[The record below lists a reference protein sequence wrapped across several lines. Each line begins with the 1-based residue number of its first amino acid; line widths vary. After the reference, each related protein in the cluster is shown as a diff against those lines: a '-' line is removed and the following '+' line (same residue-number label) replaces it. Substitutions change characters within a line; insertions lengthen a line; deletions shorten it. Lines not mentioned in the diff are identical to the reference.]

1 MARLAIYPHAASDTI
16 NAMIPVLREMV
27 ESGDRVVRMV
37 SNNDSAFRG
46 REGDV
51 IFNYGRGNIL
61 DQIVGG
67 ARVINPASAVSNA
80 SSKVNA
86 FTLMSGAGVSTVEWT
101 TDSSVANGWHSNGG
115 VVYARTMT
123 RGHSGEGIV
132 VCYRNTSE
140 LDVLGSSI
148 TASQGMVTAP
158 LYTKGITGPRREF
171 RIHVMGGN
179 IVFTQQKRRRD
190 GFADMPEA
198 SNIVRNYHTGWIY
211 ATQNVN
217 ANSEA
222 QENAIAAVE
231 ALGLDYGAVDVITN
245 GERAWVLEVNTAP
258 GMTGSNLNNFC
269 RCLVDNF
276 YGREFASEVGE
287 TVEEEEEIMPA
298 ASGRSSVA
306 PATPSPE
313 VASAPHVWRRG
324 DRFRVTNYEQPNS
337 GYVITDRH
345 RAILR
350 DGSILTVDSISN
362 QGRIGASNLWFNA
375 GWIEYVQPV
384 QPQSGSDDFRLGDTV
399 IVTNIDRERY
409 EAGIG
414 VHPDMVMIMNNREEI
429 KIVRERGSNLS
440 YQAGKYNYLPE
451 SLQLV
456 RRATPVNHP
465 TPLQVGDAVKI
476 DNLVVPEGRR
486 FQPVVSTMVSANHVR
501 TVSAVNPTTGVITL
515 TGVTGGFLQTMLSVH
530 RYSLVP
536 GDTVIITNTRA
547 PLGRLSSS
555 VTPEISRLM
564 VSQTQCR
571 VASVSSNGSTVTLSN
586 GSSVSADW
594 LQRVV
599 GAVIQT
605 RELLTFTEGDVVV
618 VNNLDRN
625 PTDRVQHYPTIN
637 GTMRENLRTQR
648 IMQVRRYSGHGE
660 SVILDDGFYYNPH
673 WIAYASDEDYEAAA
687 RSAREA
693 AEAAEA
699 ARIARDAAEAAAN
712 EVVVEVPANGSICK
726 ITLKA
731 GGLNT
736 VGLYSSARS
745 SFDVVGFEVPV
756 AIGEINRCTVVGTV

>member
-16 NAMIPVLREMV
+16 NAMIPVLREMI
-27 ESGDRVVRMV
+27 EPRDRIVRMV
-37 SNNDSAFRG
+37 STRNSAFRG

-61 DQIVGG
+61 DQVVGG

-86 FTLMSGAGVSTVEWT
+86 FTLMAGAGVSTVEWT
-101 TDSSVANGWHSNGG
+101 TDRSVADTWHSGG
-115 VVYARTMT
+115 SVVYARTMT
-123 RGHSGEGIV
+123 RGHSGEGII

-171 RIHVMGGN
+171 RIHVMNGN

-190 GFADMPEA
+190 GFAEMPEA

-217 ANSEA
+217 ANDAA
-222 QENAIAAVE
+222 QTNAIAAVR

-245 GERAWVLEVNTAP
+245 GQNAWVLEVNTAP

-276 YGREFASEVGE
+276 YGREFTAEVGE
-287 TVEEEEEIMPA
+287 TVEEEAIMPA
-298 ASGRSSVA
+298 APGRPSAA
-306 PATPSPE
+306 PTTPSPE
-313 VASAPHVWRRG
+313 VAAAPHQWRRG

-350 DGSILTVDSISN
+350 AGSILTVDSISN
-362 QGRIGASNLWFNA
+362 QGRIGAANLWFNT
-375 GWIEYVQPV
+375 GWIEYVQPL
-384 QPQSGSDDFRLGDTV
+384 QPQGGTDDFQLGDVV
-399 IVTNIDRERY
+399 IVTNLDRSHY
-409 EAGIG
+409 ESSVGI
-414 VHPDMVMIMNNREEI
+414 HSDMTQIMNNREEI
-429 KIVRERGSNLS
+429 KITRERGSSRS
-440 YQAGKYNYLPE
+440 YQAGRYSYLPE

-456 RRATPVNHP
+456 RRATPVIHP
-465 TPLQVGDAVKI
+465 TPLRPGDAVKI
-476 DNLVVPEGRR
+476 DNLISPSGQT
-486 FQPVVSTMVSANHVR
+486 FQSINPSDVSATHVR
-501 TVSAVNPTTGVITL
+501 TVQAVNPTTGV
-515 TGVTGGFLQTMLSVH
+515 VTVSGISDGFLPSMLSVH
-530 RYSLVP
+530 RYCFTP
-536 GDTVIITNTRA
+536 GDTVIVTNTDT
-547 PLGRLSSS
+547 PPGRRTTP
-555 VTPEISRLM
+555 VTSE
-564 VSQTQCR
+564 VSQLMSSQTRCL
-571 VASVSSNGSTVTLSN
+571 VESVSGSGTVVLNNGSL
-586 GSSVSADW
+586 VSPNW
-594 LQRVV
+594 LQRVT
-599 GAVIQT
+599 GAVVRP
-605 RELLTFTEGDVVV
+605 RELLTFSEGDVVIV
-618 VNNLDRN
+618 DNLDRN
-625 PTDRVQHYPTIN
+625 PTDQVQHYPTIN
-637 GTMRENLRTQR
+637 GTMRENLRTRR
-648 IMQVRRYSGHGE
+648 IMRVRRYSGNGE

-673 WIAYASDEDYEAAA
+673 WIVYASDEVREEAA
-687 RSAREA
+687 RVAREA
-693 AEAAEA
+693 AEAAEE
-699 ARIARDAAEAAAN
+699 ARVARDAALAAAN
-712 EVVVEVPANGSICK
+712 EVVVEVPENGSICK

-756 AIGEINRCTVVGTV
+756 AIGEINRCVVVGAI